1 MKHPGKK
8 FLTGVIVAETVGLV
22 NVGDLGFSGF
32 CRALGA
38 VLFIL
43 FLTTNFLEDEMTTE

>member
-1 MKHPGKK
+1 MKHPSKK
-8 FLTGVIVAETVGLV
+8 FLVGAIAAEVIGLLDVG
-22 NVGDLGFSGF
+22 GLGFSGF

-43 FLTTNFLEDEMTTE
+43 FLITNFLEDEMTKE